1 MTMDDS
7 GMTIP
12 LGRFTRT
19 GIRRSGDDY
28 QDLCA
33 LELLVEML
41 EHPIRYSWV
50 KVEADE
56 AGVLD
61 DILALRED
69 ESYIARQ
76 VKYAGHPEED
86 SNAWTWDKL
95 LLERSYSNGK
105 NRPSLLSR
113 WFHSWQKLKAQG
125 TVAEASLESNRKAG
139 EGLREI
145 IDTNGLI
152 PFDSILQV
160 TKNEIL
166 RQFGDEGA
174 AREFFS
180 VFKFRVDRPE
190 LDVLNDS
197 ISRRFFAL
205 GGTREGWL
213 SLKDQLRLWVR
224 ERYEPPPDGTI
235 TVTIVRGAANWHHLT
250 SLPENFEVPNDYV
263 LPSHSFHENFF
274 RDVVQRVRSCQVL
287 TAPPALGKSTYLSYL
302 VGQLQEEKIPVI
314 RHHYFLMVGDR
325 SYGRLDHSRI
335 VESLM
340 NNILTLYPEALGT
353 LGARNPNPEELG
365 VWLTAVGAHFVTQE
379 KLLVVVIDGLDHV
392 WRERDSREEL
402 VQLFEHLLP
411 APVGVVVVVGTQP
424 VDDDQL
430 PPSLL
435 RECPRTQWVQLESL
449 NRDAV
454 AAWLEKHEKELD
466 LPSNDNAKQNVLSQL
481 ASAFHAKTD
490 GHPLHL
496 RFVLGYLL
504 DRGQGVSIPAI
515 TGVPGT
521 PSKDIMDYY
530 SALWKSIP
538 ERGRDILH
546 LLACIK
552 FPLTRSGAVE
562 ALDPTGTDIA
572 GVNSAFRQIQHLL
585 TPTPLGFRPF
595 HSSLFIF
602 VRSQESHLTYAG
614 PMRAKA
620 RQWLANKAPD
630 YWRWAYS
637 WLLDADDGQ
646 TDSLIDG
653 PSRVWLSDS
662 LSRGYPQD
670 QIAEILGRSALA
682 ALEKGQLG
690 RFVELAL
697 LKDYLKW
704 QDPPALL
711 GIQLSLGCDDRLRD
725 ISLVNSESLVLS
737 DLLALAFFEARQGN
751 LAAVEKCFTTLNHR
765 VPRES
770 GTDTILEWAR
780 SLVTIAAITPNLE
793 LDRLVKFIQ
802 RFRTQGRSS
811 YVLDALAFSLRREKN
826 MSELRELLH
835 VSVFSPDE
843 QVVIRKHAVGLAFES
858 GIDIG
863 ISDIQR
869 WTDPFSSLY
878 RYFRSKQDAGALTYW
893 PAWSMLER
901 PENNFLSR
909 RPSIASF
916 FKMAYYA
923 FVSSN
928 LLEKTSL
935 IDDWISKAPTPYVRD
950 LLNRTNRLAAETASA
965 ARNKITIQF
974 SNSYRYFE
982 DAQRPRHWTSDR
994 EASEIADGMQAALTE
1009 ITFDLIYLQGEW
1021 VTQGTVTIDDMQTVL
1036 SSPFSDRW
1044 DWLAS
1049 YVQFNSP
1056 FLPESVLTWL
1066 IDKFEASVDDTVDI
1080 FPTRAER
1087 YSKLALVSVM
1097 HNRGA
1102 EEAERLLLKV
1112 VSNNISYGSH
1122 KDMLIYS
1129 MLEIAESC
1137 HNNGME
1143 GAERWL
1149 LSLAPAI
1156 AHINEFTDGD
1166 ETGYLPKKLGES
1178 LARISPNRL
1187 PDYYLW
1193 LSRQEEYF
1201 DARSVFQELIR
1212 IMDFA
1217 DPFALAIAR
1226 TGLDQGSLS
1235 VLRERAEAGNLL
1247 AADILKEMV
1256 SLFGIVRE
1264 RTETSNPQDIEVA
1277 SRVKK
1282 EKQSHPGGYPPP
1294 QIKEF
1299 LRASNARTPYEMSEI
1314 IKVWLEF
1321 WRDEQGLG
1329 AYDAVKALADSGYD
1343 VRNGDLMASLAKR
1356 FYGVVETYRWV
1367 VLANR
1372 DEMGWS
1378 QFFTKKEFAQA
1389 RWEEI
1394 KRSYPDRWLQFIQD
1408 TITRTQVDQWH
1419 DVSAQNNVLR
1429 LVEYCIALGHDD
1441 KAREIAEKTLATIHT
1456 LTSVVQFDSPDWFS
1470 SVEATNGGV
1479 CE

>member
-1 MTMDDS
+1 MTK
-7 GMTIP
+7 P

-41 EHPIRYSWV
+41 EHPTRYKWV

-61 DILALRED
+61 DVLAMHEN

-86 SNAWTWDKL
+86 SDAWTWDKL
-95 LLERSYSNGK
+95 LLEKSDNDGK
-105 NRPSLLSR
+105 TRPSLLFR
-113 WFHSWQKLKAQG
+113 WFCSWQKLKAQG
-125 TVAEASLESNRKAG
+125 TVAEVSLESNRRAG

-152 PFDSILQV
+152 PFDSIPQA

-166 RQFGDEGA
+166 RQFRDEGV

-180 VFKFRVDRPE
+180 VFQFRVDRPE
-190 LDVLNDS
+190 LEVLNDS

-224 ERYEPPPDGTI
+224 ERYEPPPDGAI

-263 LPSHSFHENFF
+263 LPSQSFHENFF
-274 RDVVQRVRSCQVL
+274 RAVVQRVRGCQVL

-302 VGQLQEEKIPVI
+302 VGQLQEEKVPVI

-325 SYGRLDHSRI
+325 TYGRLYHNRI
-335 VESLM
+335 AESLM
-340 NNILTLYPEALGT
+340 NDILTLHPEALGT
-353 LGARNPNPEELG
+353 LGTKNPNPEELG
-365 VWLTAVGAHFVTQE
+365 DWLTAVGAHFVAQG

-411 APVGVVVVVGTQP
+411 APVGVVIVVGTQP

-430 PPSLL
+430 PPSLI
-435 RECPRTQWVQLESL
+435 RECPRDQWVQLESFD
-449 NRDAV
+449 RDAV
-454 AAWLEKHEKELD
+454 VAWLEKHEKELD
-466 LPSNDNAKQNVLSQL
+466 LPSNDDAKQNVLSQL
-481 ASAFHAKTD
+481 ATEFHAKTD

-504 DRGQGVSIPAI
+504 DRGQGVSTPSIAD
-515 TGVPGT
+515 VPGT
-521 PSKDIMDYY
+521 ASKDIMDYY
-530 SALWKSIP
+530 SALWRSIP
-538 ERGRDILH
+538 EQGRDVLH
-546 LLACIK
+546 LLACTK
-552 FPLTRSGAVE
+552 FPWTHAGVVE
-562 ALDPTGTDIA
+562 ALDPRGTDIA

-585 TPTPLGFRPF
+585 TPTLLGFRPF

-602 VRSQESHLTYAG
+602 VRSQESHLTYVG
-614 PMRAKA
+614 PMRAKV

-653 PSRVWLSDS
+653 PSHAWLIDS
-662 LSRGYPQD
+662 LNRGYPRD

-682 ALEKGQLG
+682 ALEKGQPG
-690 RFVELAL
+690 RYVELAL
-697 LKDYLKW
+697 LKDYLNW
-704 QDPPALL
+704 QEPPALL
-711 GIQLSLGCDDRLRD
+711 RIQLSLGRDDRLRD
-725 ISLVNSESLVLS
+725 ISLADSESLVRS
-737 DLLALAFFEARQGN
+737 DLLALAFFEFRQGN
-751 LAAVEKCFTTLNHR
+751 FAAIEKCFTTLNHQ
-765 VPRES
+765 VPRED
-770 GTDTILEWAR
+770 GTDAILEWAR

-793 LDRLVKFIQ
+793 LNRLVRFIQ
-802 RFRTQGRSS
+802 QFSTQGRSS

-826 MSELRELLH
+826 MSDLRKLLV
-835 VSVFSPDE
+835 VSGLSPDE
-843 QVVIRKHAVGLAFES
+843 QAVIRKHAVGLAFES

-863 ISDIQR
+863 ISDMQK
-869 WTDPFSSLY
+869 WDDPFSCLY
-878 RYFRSKQDAGALTYW
+878 RCLRSKQDAGPRAYW

-901 PENNFLSR
+901 PENTFLSR
-909 RPSIASF
+909 RPFIASF
-916 FKMAYYA
+916 FKIAYYA
-923 FVSSN
+923 FVTGN
-928 LLEKTSL
+928 LLEKTNL
-935 IDDWISKAPTPYVRD
+935 IDDWIGQAPTLYVSD
-950 LLNRTNRLAAETASA
+950 LLNRTNRLAAETANA
-965 ARNKITIQF
+965 ARNNIPMSF
-974 SNSYRYFE
+974 SNPYRYFE
-982 DAQRPRHWTSDR
+982 DAQRSRHWSSDR
-994 EASEIADGMQAALTE
+994 EASEIADGMQAALSE
-1009 ITFDLIYLQGEW
+1009 IGFDLVYLQREW
-1021 VTQGTVTIDDMQTVL
+1021 VAPGTVNIDDMQVIF

-1049 YVQFNSP
+1049 YVRFNNP
-1056 FLPESVLTWL
+1056 FLPEPVLNWL
-1066 IDKFEASVDDTVDI
+1066 INELEGSIDRTIDI
-1080 FPTRAER
+1080 FSNRAER
-1087 YSKLALVSVM
+1087 YSRLALVSVM

-1102 EEAERLLLKV
+1102 EETERLLRKV
-1112 VSNNISYGSH
+1112 VSNDISYGSH

-1129 MLEIAESC
+1129 MLEIADSC
-1137 HNNGME
+1137 HKNGIA
-1143 GAERWL
+1143 GAEKWL

-1247 AADILKEMV
+1247 AADLLKEIV
-1256 SLFGIVRE
+1256 SLFGDVQE
-1264 RTETSNPQDIEVA
+1264 KTDTSDLQDVEVA
-1277 SRVKK
+1277 SRAKK
-1282 EKQSHPGGYPPP
+1282 ENQPRPGSYPPP

-1314 IKVWLEF
+1314 TKVWLEF

-1356 FYGVVETYRWV
+1356 FYGAAETYRWV

-1419 DVSAQNNVLR
+1419 DVSAQNSILR
-1429 LVEYCIALGHDD
+1429 LVEYCIALGHAD